1 MGAILTGLA
10 LGLLF
15 STPWLAAIAWV
26 CRRGGVSVF
35 RSYNGEAFPTQAA
48 QMRAFGRR

>member
-26 CRRGGVSVF
+26 CRQGDVSVF
-35 RSYNGEAFPTQAA
+35 RSFNGEAFPTQAA
-48 QMRAFGRR
+48 QLRAFGPR